1 VNVAILVAPLFE
13 ESELIYPLYRLREAG
28 HEVTLVGTSKTRF
41 EGKNG
46 LEVAADRAIGDVSP
60 ADFDGVVIP
69 GGYSPDHMRRDPGL
83 VALVAQLGQT
93 GKPVAAIC
101 HGPWMLASAG
111 LARGRQ
117 VTSYS
122 SIKDDLIN
130 AGASW
135 ADEDVVVDR
144 NVITSR
150 NPDDLPAFM
159 KAFLGVL
166 ES

>member
-1 VNVAILVAPLFE
+1 VNIAILVAPLFE
-13 ESELIYPLYRLREAG
+13 ESELIYPLYRLKEAG
-28 HEVTLVGTSKTRF
+28 HEVALVGAAQATYK
-41 EGKNG
+41 GKNG
-46 LEVAADRAIGDVSP
+46 LEVAADFAVGDVNP

-69 GGYSPDHMRRDPGL
+69 GGYSPDHMRRDPKLVGL
-83 VALVAQLGQT
+83 VAELGQT

-101 HGPWMLASAG
+101 HGPWMLASTG
-111 LARGRQ
+111 LAEGKQ

-135 ADEDVVVDR
+135 TDEEVVVDG

-150 NPDDLPAFM
+150 TPDDLPAFM